1 MNRQGTIKKIE
12 GKYVWISLAPLG
24 CCGGSE
30 GGSCHCSSTTS
41 EVEFKAINSKGL
53 TLSPGDYVDI
63 SNPTGASWGGVV
75 RLLVIPGALLAAG
88 LMWFGAWG
96 AAAGAALGLGA
107 SLLFPQSKDSGYP
120 TVEQIVPVA
129 DFTPLAGFGANLGA
143 KA

>member
-12 GKYVWISLAPLG
+12 GKYVWISLAPLA

-30 GGSCHCSSTTS
+30 GGACHCASSTS

-53 TLSPGDYVDI
+53 NLTPGDYVDI
-63 SNPTGASWGGVV
+63 SNPTGASWAGVV

-88 LMWFGAWG
+88 LVWWGVPGAVG
-96 AAAGAALGLGA
+96 GVVLGVGA

-120 TVEQIVPVA
+120 QIEQIVPVA
-129 DFTPLAGFGANLGA
+129 DFMPLANFGA

>member
-30 GGSCHCSSTTS
+30 GGSCHCSSSTT
-41 EVEFKAINSKGL
+41 EVEFKAINTKGL
-53 TLSPGDYVDI
+53 KLNPGDYVDI

-88 LMWFGAWG
+88 LFWLGPWG
-96 AAAGAALGLGA
+96 AAAGAALGVGV
-107 SLLFPQSKDSGYP
+107 SLLFPQDRDSGYP
-120 TVEQIVPVA
+120 QVEEIVPVA
-129 DFTPLAGFGANLGA
+129 DFTPLANFAA